1 MGTYMEIAH
10 SLQQIQS
17 SYIREILA
25 AASDKNVISLAG
37 GLPDEETFPI
47 EIMKPI
53 LESLSDMPDVFQYGA
68 TAGYAPL
75 LEFLTQKFEL
85 PENHL
90 PMICTGSQQGL
101 DLIARAYI
109 NPGDTVV
116 MEAPSYLGAMQ
127 VFGLVQASISTVSQT
142 EFGPNLEE
150 LEQCFIQESPKMFYA
165 VPDFHNPTGV
175 CWSLETR
182 KKVAELCIQYN
193 VAFIED
199 APYRELRFTGEALPM
214 VSTFCPQDSIV
225 LRSFSKIASPGLR
238 IGVVTGKKSYIEP
251 LIKVKQGADLHSS
264 VPMQALLLGLL
275 KHEKFEQHM
284 QTIQTLYKQRYDV
297 LYNELKAQLPAQCEV
312 NAVDGGMFIWVSLP
326 NCDTFELASTLIANG
341 VAVVPSPVFY
351 PKPEGSPAALRLNF
365 TNAKPNELVEAVNRL
380 TNVLN
385 KSVN

>member
-1 MGTYMEIAH
+1 MEIAH
-10 SLQQIQS
+10 SLQQIKS

-326 NCDTFELASTLIANG
+326 DCDTFELASTLIANG

-380 TNVLN
+380 TSVLN

>member
-1 MGTYMEIAH
+1 MEIAH

-53 LESLSDMPDVFQYGA
+53 LESLSNMPDVFQYGA

-326 NCDTFELASTLIANG
+326 DCDTFELASTLIANG

>member
-85 PENHL
+85 SENHL

-326 NCDTFELASTLIANG
+326 DCDTFELASTLIANG

>member
-1 MGTYMEIAH
+1 MEIAH

-214 VSTFCPQDSIV
+214 VSTFCPQNSIV

-284 QTIQTLYKQRYDV
+284 QTIQTVYKQRYDV

-326 NCDTFELASTLIANG
+326 DCDTFELARTLIANG

>member
-1 MGTYMEIAH
+1 MEIAH

-75 LEFLTQKFEL
+75 LAFLTQKFEL
-85 PENHL
+85 SENHL

-326 NCDTFELASTLIANG
+326 DCDTFELASTLIANG

>member
-1 MGTYMEIAH
+1 MEIAH
-10 SLQQIQS
+10 SLQQIKS

-214 VSTFCPQDSIV
+214 VSTFRPQDSIV

-297 LYNELKAQLPAQCEV
+297 LYNELKVQLPAQCEV
-312 NAVDGGMFIWVSLP
+312 NSVDGGMFIWVSLP
-326 NCDTFELASTLIANG
+326 DCDTFELASTLIANG

>member
-1 MGTYMEIAH
+1 MEIAR

-25 AASDKNVISLAG
+25 AASDPSVISLAG
-37 GLPDEETFPI
+37 GLPDEQTFPI
-47 EIMKPI
+47 ELMKPT
-53 LESLSDMPDVFQYGA
+53 LEKLSEMPQVFQYGA
-68 TAGYAPL
+68 TAGYTPL
-75 LEFLTQKFEL
+75 LNFLKTYMSL
-85 PENHL
+85 PETH
-90 PMICTGSQQGL
+90 MAMACTGSQQGL

-127 VFGLVQASISTVSQT
+127 VFGLVSANIATVSQT
-142 EFGPNLEE
+142 EAGPNLDE
-150 LEQCFIQESPKMFYA
+150 LEACFKQHSPKMFYA

-182 KKVAELCIQYN
+182 KQVAKLCIEHK

-199 APYRELRFTGEALPM
+199 APYRELRFQGEALPL
-214 VSTFCPQDSIV
+214 VSDFCPQDSIV

-238 IGVVTGKKSYIEP
+238 IGIVTGKVSYLEP

-275 KHEKFEQHM
+275 EHEKFPEHM
-284 QTIQTLYKQRYDV
+284 EKIRALYQSRYQVLAEALQT
-297 LYNELKAQLPAQCEV
+297 QLPENCQLKS
-312 NAVDGGMFIWVSLP
+312 VDGGMFVWVTLP
-326 NCDTFELASTLIANG
+326 ECDTFALAKSLLGNG

-351 PKPEGSPAALRLNF
+351 PAGQKAQAALRLNF
-365 TNAKPNELVEAVNRL
+365 TNATPEQLKEAVTRL
-380 TNVLN
+380 AEGLKLALV
-385 KSVN
+385 

>member
-1 MGTYMEIAH
+1 MEIAQ

-37 GLPDEETFPI
+37 GLPDEKTFPI
-47 EIMKPI
+47 DLMKPT
-53 LESLSDMPDVFQYGA
+53 LETLSEMPEVFQYGS
-68 TAGYAPL
+68 TAGYGPL
-75 LEFLTQKFEL
+75 LDHLNERFAL
-85 PENHL
+85 PETHSA
-90 PMICTGSQQGL
+90 MVCTGSQQGL

-109 NPGDTVV
+109 DPNDTVV

-127 VFGLVQASISTVSQT
+127 VFGLVQANITTVSQT

-150 LEQCFIQESPKMFYA
+150 LEQCFIKESPKMFYA

-182 KKVAELCIQYN
+182 KKVARLCIQYN

-199 APYRELRFTGEALPM
+199 APYRELRFTNDALPM
-214 VSTFCPQDSIV
+214 VSDFCPQHSIV

-238 IGVVTGKKSYIEP
+238 IGVVTGKQSYLEP

-275 KHEKFEQHM
+275 KHDNFAQHM
-284 QTIQTLYKQRYDV
+284 EKIQSLYKERYQV
-297 LYNELKAQLPAQCEV
+297 LFTELEKQLPESCV
-312 NAVDGGMFIWVSLP
+312 LKPVDGGMFVWLSLP
-326 NCDTFELASTLIANG
+326 DCDTFELATTLLANG

-351 PKPEGSPAALRLNF
+351 PNPDNTPAAVRLNF
-365 TNAKPNELVEAVNRL
+365 TNAKPDELVEAVSRL
-380 TNVLN
+380 AKVL
-385 KSVN
+385 KETLG

>member
-1 MGTYMEIAH
+1 MEIAH

-214 VSTFCPQDSIV
+214 VSSFCPQDSIV

-326 NCDTFELASTLIANG
+326 DCDTFELASTLIANG

-380 TNVLN
+380 TSVLN